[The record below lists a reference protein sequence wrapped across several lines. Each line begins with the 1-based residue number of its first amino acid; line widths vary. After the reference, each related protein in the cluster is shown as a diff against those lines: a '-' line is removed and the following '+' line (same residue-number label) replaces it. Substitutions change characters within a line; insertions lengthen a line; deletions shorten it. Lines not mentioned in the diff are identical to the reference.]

1 MDEQTLI
8 LAAQRGDLEA
18 FNGLVLHYQDYLFR
32 IAVTILHDEDAAA
45 DAAQQALLSAF
56 RNLRRFRGGSLR
68 SWLCRIVANACYDEL
83 RRLSRSKNIPLQM
96 NNEDGEEIGPALWLA
111 DPALSP
117 EEQAETNDLLNAVRA
132 TLETLPRHYRL
143 VTQLVD
149 MEGLS
154 YEEAAAALHIPK
166 GTIKSRL
173 ARARNSLRLELQR
186 RHGLLPSSE
195 FIDFSYSAKAC

>member
-32 IAVTILHDEDAAA
+32 IALTILHDEDAAA

-56 RNLRRFRGGSLR
+56 RNLCRFRGGSLR